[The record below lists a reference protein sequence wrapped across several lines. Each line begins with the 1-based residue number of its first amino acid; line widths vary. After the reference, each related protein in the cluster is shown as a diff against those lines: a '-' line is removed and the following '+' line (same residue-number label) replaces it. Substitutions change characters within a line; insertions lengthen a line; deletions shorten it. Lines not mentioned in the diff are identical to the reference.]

1 MTETAEITR
10 ADGFPIIQMKGKI
23 TLGQSCSKLRQA
35 AEQLLGQGDSR
46 IFLNMGE
53 VVYVDSAGL
62 GAIASCHV
70 KARAAGG
77 SFNLFGVSGTVQEL
91 LVLTRLNEKIPVFPD
106 QKAALAGIAP
116 LTPEA

>member
-1 MTETAEITR
+1 MG
-10 ADGFPIIQMKGKI
+10 GFPIIQMKGKI

-35 AEQLLGQGDSR
+35 AEQLLEQGDSR
-46 IFLNMGE
+46 ILLNLEE
-53 VVYVDSAGL
+53 VSYVDSAGL

-77 SFNLFGVSGTVQEL
+77 GLNLFGVSGAVHEL

-106 QKAALAGIAP
+106 EKAAIAGAGP
-116 LTPEA
+116 VTPAK